1 MKITVLTW
9 CVSFL
14 PILLLIMLLAVF
26 HISTARAAGV
36 TLLLTVLSALFH
48 LCDLPHFFKGER
60 RHMVIFVHNDHP
72 IFLCKGLAPP
82 PNREC
87 SCSIRVYSFPLYGIL
102 CPYSTPSLDAAFAER
117 IVIFAPP
124 LFLSGIPDISSKSNP
139 VI

>member
-14 PILLLIMLLAVF
+14 PILLLIMLLA
-26 HISTARAAGV
+26 
-36 TLLLTVLSALFH
+36 
-48 LCDLPHFFKGER
+48 
-60 RHMVIFVHNDHP
+60 IFVYNDHP
-72 IFLCKGLAPP
+72 VVLCKGLAPP

-87 SCSIRVYSFPLYGIL
+87 RCSIRVYSFPLYGIL

>member
-26 HISTARAAGV
+26 RVSTARAAGV

-60 RHMVIFVHNDHP
+60 RRMAIFVHNDHP
-72 IFLCKGLAPP
+72 VFLCKGLAPP

-102 CPYSTPSLDAAFAER
+102 CPYITPLLDAAFAER
-117 IVIFAPP
+117 IVIFAPQ
-124 LFLSGIPDISSKSNP
+124 LFLSGIPDISSKSNH

>member
-26 HISTARAAGV
+26 RVSTARAAGV
-36 TLLLTVLSALFH
+36 TLLLTVLSTLFH

-72 IFLCKGLAPP
+72 VFLC
-82 PNREC
+82 
-87 SCSIRVYSFPLYGIL
+87 S
-102 CPYSTPSLDAAFAER
+102 
-117 IVIFAPP
+117 
-124 LFLSGIPDISSKSNP
+124 
-139 VI
+139 